1 MRRVFAFSAG
11 LGGGDQR
18 APGFQRQRCGVQI
31 QAFAMEVDMATR
43 SKKKPGEFL
52 IQKPTG
58 QKTSSARYLICFET
72 SLVIS
77 NMLTDFLPPKT
88 TLSLSSAL
96 ICVRFL
102 ASWSLFFL
110 M

>member
-1 MRRVFAFSAG
+1 MGRVFAFVGMGSASDPRVQGQLCG
-11 LGGGDQR
+11 LWMK
-18 APGFQRQRCGVQI
+18 ASIIEVA
-31 QAFAMEVDMATR
+31 QAG
-43 SKKKPGEFL
+43 KKKPGEFL

-58 QKTSSARYLICFET
+58 RKTSLGRYLICFET

-88 TLSLSSAL
+88 TLRLSSAL